1 MKNTVQ
7 IVGGAFD
14 GALVELPVSTRIF
27 MLISPAGYE
36 AWHTVVGDQAP
47 YTHAS
52 LARTTT

>member
-7 IVGGAFD
+7 IVGGPFD
-14 GALVELPVSTRIF
+14 GALVDLPVSTRIF
-27 MLISPAGYE
+27 MLLAPAGYE